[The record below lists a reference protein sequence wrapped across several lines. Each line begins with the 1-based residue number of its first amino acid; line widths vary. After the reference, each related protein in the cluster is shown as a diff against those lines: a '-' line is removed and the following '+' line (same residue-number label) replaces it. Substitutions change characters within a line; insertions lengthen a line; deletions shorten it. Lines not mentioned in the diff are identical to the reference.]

1 MDYKDLLKEVSLKL
15 AGAINPG
22 FAGISPFLSLLKDAN
37 NQTTNTST
45 VTGTPAVVAPIT
57 NMSDLTARDISQ
69 QVIKNNLSLPS
80 QSTKVDINGYDFN
93 AIKEAFTKM
102 ESGGDYAASSD
113 GKGIYTP
120 SSSIG
125 RWQITPKFHFSKIGL
140 NSNNQADIQ
149 KFISN
154 PALQD
159 QLFSIIIKENLDKTD
174 GDLGK
179 AAAMYYGG
187 ENARFYGTQKG
198 NTITDKFGRVSLN
211 QYGQQIV
218 DSYNKALSSGVTSDT
233 ASTFSSPTITSDA
246 SSSYL
251 DQTLKQLQSDSG
263 LTLSE
268 ADKQAR
274 IQLAVEDPNNPFGSY
289 QKQFNSMLKTEFDTM
304 KLYETQWGDSLAR
317 LDSNVSAVLKEA
329 DSLTSELNRA
339 SRQSRIEQGGT
350 EYLPTVLADE
360 IVLNKLAQ
368 RSYILDKM
376 NETEKMRND
385 IISNLQN
392 SRFQSIK
399 QITGLLDDYNKTKDS
414 IRTDLLT
421 MDKNS
426 RAEKQ
431 QLYNLIKSENQ
442 NTLQQDRETR
452 LTNQTLY
459 TNAIGQIE
467 SQAPGVALVQD
478 PAERK
483 AKIDSLVSQY
493 SAMLSK
499 QGVTP
504 EQLRGVIEGYV
515 TSYRVKNG
523 LENVTNTTGN
533 IVTLT
538 PPTANTTSTTTQ
550 ATDLLSSYGI

>member
-45 VTGTPAVVAPIT
+45 ATGTPAVVAPPPVT
-57 NMSDLTARDISQ
+57 DVVKS
-69 QVIKNNLSLPS
+69 VIKDNMALPS
-80 QSTKVDINGYDFN
+80 QNTVKNLDSFSSLPQDEQKRLMLRAMSMQENGGRYSGYGDDGNSYGKYQFSKDTWSRLMGNADIKNPQNQEIAANKFYDEIIASGVPAKDVPAVWNMGIGNYRLNKGYSKAEGALSDWVKPGKFDTVKHVQGVYGYLFGN
-93 AIKEAFTKM
+93 N
-102 ESGGDYAASSD
+102 ASSSTGND
-113 GKGIYTP
+113 
-120 SSSIG
+120 S
-125 RWQITPKFHFSKIGL
+125 
-140 NSNNQADIQ
+140 NS
-149 KFISN
+149 SN
-154 PALQD
+154 P
-159 QLFSIIIKENLDKTD
+159 
-174 GDLGK
+174 
-179 AAAMYYGG
+179 Y
-187 ENARFYGTQKG
+187 
-198 NTITDKFGRVSLN
+198 
-211 QYGQQIV
+211 
-218 DSYNKALSSGVTSDT
+218 
-233 ASTFSSPTITSDA
+233 SSPTITSDA

-274 IQLAVEDPNNPFGSY
+274 TQLAVEDPNNPFGSY

-504 EQLRGVIEGYV
+504 EQLRGVIEGYI

-550 ATDLLSSYGI
+550 ATDLLSSYGII